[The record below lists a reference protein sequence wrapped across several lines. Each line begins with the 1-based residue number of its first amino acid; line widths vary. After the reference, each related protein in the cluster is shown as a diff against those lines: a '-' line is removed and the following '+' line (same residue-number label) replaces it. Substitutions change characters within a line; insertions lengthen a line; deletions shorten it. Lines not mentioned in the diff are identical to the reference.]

1 MVARNSAKMSAE
13 IKSYL
18 HDAIKNLVTNI
29 NSLKSFIEEQSGLV
43 KDLTTKILTLDEK
56 LNDRE
61 ASIDKLNS
69 EITNLEGLN

>member
-1 MVARNSAKMSAE
+1 MSAE

-43 KDLTTKILTLDEK
+43 KDLTTKISTLDEK
-56 LNDRE
+56 LNGRE